1 MSCDTANTGE
11 IDILHDHI
19 PVAVAKT
26 YKVNR
31 LSASI
36 LSYLKREDPG
46 DHISHDFPHIT
57 DEASSGGM
65 NFVAG
70 VLIRAKPKRINKSFR
85 LQQIEERYRVEAE

>member
-36 LSYLKREDPG
+36 LSYLKERTLE
-46 DHISHDFPHIT
+46 IT
-57 DEASSGGM
+57 SLTIFLTSRTKPVAEA
-65 NFVAG
+65 
-70 VLIRAKPKRINKSFR
+70 
-85 LQQIEERYRVEAE
+85 